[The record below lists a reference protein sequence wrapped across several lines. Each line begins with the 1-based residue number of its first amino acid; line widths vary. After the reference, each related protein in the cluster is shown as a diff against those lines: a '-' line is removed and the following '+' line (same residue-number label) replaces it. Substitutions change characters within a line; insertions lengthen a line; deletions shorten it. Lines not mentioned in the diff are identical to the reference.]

1 MVVRDIILAVAVL
14 GVMVFGFFVMK
25 RLDKFLDENR
35 KRIEQEEKEKE
46 PSCVML
52 TTDMTDEE
60 LIKNIRTYEKQ
71 RGDAYITLYQ
81 DKDELY
87 DELFDGKR
95 LIFSQIYGIIIK
107 TTLTEGGRA
116 YEKNEYERAYSRVPF
131 LSPVK
136 CENHRNGS

>member
-1 MVVRDIILAVAVL
+1 MVVRDIILVVAVL

-60 LIKNIRTYEKQ
+60 LIKNIRIYEKQ
-71 RGDAYITLYQ
+71 RGDAYITIYQ
-81 DKDELY
+81 DEDELY

-95 LIFSQIYGIIIK
+95 
-107 TTLTEGGRA
+107 
-116 YEKNEYERAYSRVPF
+116 
-131 LSPVK
+131 
-136 CENHRNGS
+136 

>member
-1 MVVRDIILAVAVL
+1 MVVRDIILVVAVL

-81 DKDELY
+81 DELY

-95 LIFSQIYGIIIK
+95 
-107 TTLTEGGRA
+107 
-116 YEKNEYERAYSRVPF
+116 
-131 LSPVK
+131 
-136 CENHRNGS
+136 

>member
-1 MVVRDIILAVAVL
+1 MVVRDIILIVSVL
-14 GVMVFGFFVMK
+14 AVMVFGFFIMK

-35 KRIEQEEKEKE
+35 KRTEQEEKEKE

-52 TTDMTDEE
+52 NTDMTDEE

-87 DELFDGKR
+87 DEVFNGKR
-95 LIFSQIYGIIIK
+95 
-107 TTLTEGGRA
+107 
-116 YEKNEYERAYSRVPF
+116 
-131 LSPVK
+131 
-136 CENHRNGS
+136 

>member
-1 MVVRDIILAVAVL
+1 MVVRYIILVVAVL

-46 PSCVML
+46 PRCIML

-71 RGDAYITLYQ
+71 RGDAYITIYQ
-81 DKDELY
+81 DEDELY

-95 LIFSQIYGIIIK
+95 
-107 TTLTEGGRA
+107 
-116 YEKNEYERAYSRVPF
+116 
-131 LSPVK
+131 
-136 CENHRNGS
+136 

>member
-1 MVVRDIILAVAVL
+1 MVVRDIILVVAVL

-60 LIKNIRTYEKQ
+60 LIKNIRTYEQQ
-71 RGDAYITLYQ
+71 RGVAYIAFYQ
-81 DKDELY
+81 DE

-95 LIFSQIYGIIIK
+95 
-107 TTLTEGGRA
+107 
-116 YEKNEYERAYSRVPF
+116 
-131 LSPVK
+131 
-136 CENHRNGS
+136 

>member
-1 MVVRDIILAVAVL
+1 MVVRDIILVVAVL

-25 RLDKFLDENR
+25 RLDKFLEENR

-46 PSCVML
+46 PPCVML

-81 DKDELY
+81 DEDELY

-95 LIFSQIYGIIIK
+95 
-107 TTLTEGGRA
+107 
-116 YEKNEYERAYSRVPF
+116 
-131 LSPVK
+131 
-136 CENHRNGS
+136 

>member
-1 MVVRDIILAVAVL
+1 MVVRDIILVAAVL

-81 DKDELY
+81 VEDELY

-95 LIFSQIYGIIIK
+95 
-107 TTLTEGGRA
+107 
-116 YEKNEYERAYSRVPF
+116 
-131 LSPVK
+131 
-136 CENHRNGS
+136 

>member
-1 MVVRDIILAVAVL
+1 MVVRDIILVVAVL

-71 RGDAYITLYQ
+71 RGDAYITLYE
-81 DKDELY
+81 DEDELY

-95 LIFSQIYGIIIK
+95 
-107 TTLTEGGRA
+107 
-116 YEKNEYERAYSRVPF
+116 
-131 LSPVK
+131 
-136 CENHRNGS
+136 

>member
-1 MVVRDIILAVAVL
+1 MVVRDIILVVAVL

-46 PSCVML
+46 PSRVML

-81 DKDELY
+81 DEDELY
-87 DELFDGKR
+87 DELFDGK
-95 LIFSQIYGIIIK
+95 Q
-107 TTLTEGGRA
+107 
-116 YEKNEYERAYSRVPF
+116 
-131 LSPVK
+131 
-136 CENHRNGS
+136 

>member
-1 MVVRDIILAVAVL
+1 MVVRDIILVVAIL

-35 KRIEQEEKEKE
+35 KRIEQEEKEKD

-81 DKDELY
+81 DEDELY

-95 LIFSQIYGIIIK
+95 
-107 TTLTEGGRA
+107 
-116 YEKNEYERAYSRVPF
+116 
-131 LSPVK
+131 
-136 CENHRNGS
+136 

>member
-1 MVVRDIILAVAVL
+1 MVVRDIILVVAVL

-35 KRIEQEEKEKE
+35 KRIEQEKKEKE

-81 DKDELY
+81 DEDELY
-87 DELFDGKR
+87 HELFDGKR
-95 LIFSQIYGIIIK
+95 
-107 TTLTEGGRA
+107 
-116 YEKNEYERAYSRVPF
+116 
-131 LSPVK
+131 
-136 CENHRNGS
+136 

>member
-1 MVVRDIILAVAVL
+1 MLVRDIILVVAVL

-35 KRIEQEEKEKE
+35 KRIEQQEEKEKE

-71 RGDAYITLYQ
+71 RGDAYITIYQ
-81 DKDELY
+81 DEDELY
-87 DELFDGKR
+87 DELFDGK
-95 LIFSQIYGIIIK
+95 Q
-107 TTLTEGGRA
+107 
-116 YEKNEYERAYSRVPF
+116 
-131 LSPVK
+131 
-136 CENHRNGS
+136 

>member
-1 MVVRDIILAVAVL
+1 MVVRDIILVVAVL

-35 KRIEQEEKEKE
+35 KRIAQEEKEKE

-71 RGDAYITLYQ
+71 RGDAYITLYK
-81 DKDELY
+81 DEDELY
-87 DELFDGKR
+87 NELFDGK
-95 LIFSQIYGIIIK
+95 Q
-107 TTLTEGGRA
+107 
-116 YEKNEYERAYSRVPF
+116 
-131 LSPVK
+131 
-136 CENHRNGS
+136 

>member
-1 MVVRDIILAVAVL
+1 MVVRDIILVVAVL

-35 KRIEQEEKEKE
+35 KRIEQEKKEKE
-46 PSCVML
+46 PRCIML

-81 DKDELY
+81 DEDELY

-95 LIFSQIYGIIIK
+95 
-107 TTLTEGGRA
+107 
-116 YEKNEYERAYSRVPF
+116 
-131 LSPVK
+131 
-136 CENHRNGS
+136 

>member
-1 MVVRDIILAVAVL
+1 MVVRDIILVVAVL

-60 LIKNIRTYEKQ
+60 LIKNIRTYEKR

-81 DKDELY
+81 DEDELY

-95 LIFSQIYGIIIK
+95 
-107 TTLTEGGRA
+107 
-116 YEKNEYERAYSRVPF
+116 
-131 LSPVK
+131 
-136 CENHRNGS
+136 

>member
-1 MVVRDIILAVAVL
+1 MEVRDIILVVAVL

-35 KRIEQEEKEKE
+35 KRIEQEKKEKE

-81 DKDELY
+81 DEDELY

-95 LIFSQIYGIIIK
+95 
-107 TTLTEGGRA
+107 
-116 YEKNEYERAYSRVPF
+116 
-131 LSPVK
+131 
-136 CENHRNGS
+136 

>member
-1 MVVRDIILAVAVL
+1 MVVRDILLVVAVL
-14 GVMVFGFFVMK
+14 VVMVFGFFVMK

-46 PSCVML
+46 PSYVML

-81 DKDELY
+81 DEDELY

-95 LIFSQIYGIIIK
+95 
-107 TTLTEGGRA
+107 
-116 YEKNEYERAYSRVPF
+116 
-131 LSPVK
+131 
-136 CENHRNGS
+136 

>member
-35 KRIEQEEKEKE
+35 KRIEQEKKEKE
-46 PSCVML
+46 PSCATL

-60 LIKNIRTYEKQ
+60 LIKNIRTYEKK

-81 DKDELY
+81 DEDELY
-87 DELFDGKR
+87 YELFDGK
-95 LIFSQIYGIIIK
+95 Q
-107 TTLTEGGRA
+107 
-116 YEKNEYERAYSRVPF
+116 
-131 LSPVK
+131 
-136 CENHRNGS
+136 

>member
-1 MVVRDIILAVAVL
+1 MVVRDIILVIAVL
-14 GVMVFGFFVMK
+14 GVMSFGFFAMK

-46 PSCVML
+46 LSCVML

-81 DKDELY
+81 DEDELY

-95 LIFSQIYGIIIK
+95 
-107 TTLTEGGRA
+107 
-116 YEKNEYERAYSRVPF
+116 
-131 LSPVK
+131 
-136 CENHRNGS
+136 

>member
-1 MVVRDIILAVAVL
+1 MVVRDIILVVAVL

-46 PSCVML
+46 PRCIML

-60 LIKNIRTYEKQ
+60 LIKNIRTYEKK

-81 DKDELY
+81 DEYELY

-95 LIFSQIYGIIIK
+95 
-107 TTLTEGGRA
+107 
-116 YEKNEYERAYSRVPF
+116 
-131 LSPVK
+131 
-136 CENHRNGS
+136 

>member
-1 MVVRDIILAVAVL
+1 MVARDIILVVAVL

-35 KRIEQEEKEKE
+35 KRIEQEKKEKE

-81 DKDELY
+81 DEDELY
-87 DELFDGKR
+87 HELFDGKR
-95 LIFSQIYGIIIK
+95 
-107 TTLTEGGRA
+107 
-116 YEKNEYERAYSRVPF
+116 
-131 LSPVK
+131 
-136 CENHRNGS
+136 

>member
-1 MVVRDIILAVAVL
+1 MVVRDIILVVAVL

-81 DKDELY
+81 DEDELL
-87 DELFDGKR
+87 DEKR
-95 LIFSQIYGIIIK
+95 
-107 TTLTEGGRA
+107 
-116 YEKNEYERAYSRVPF
+116 
-131 LSPVK
+131 
-136 CENHRNGS
+136 